1 MTKMKESE
9 NSRTKVQ
16 IFKSCIEPHDEDLR
30 MLEANWMKKEVTGM
44 KYSQNILTYQLSS

>member
-9 NSRTKVQ
+9 SSGTKVQ

-30 MLEANWMKKEVTGM
+30 VLETNWMKKEVKGM
-44 KYSQNILTYQLSS
+44 KYSQGIITYQLSN